1 MNTFII
7 LTAAILV
14 IALVWF
20 FTKEP
25 KTTNESAP
33 LTQEDKEWLEAPLE
47 TPPTPEPVVE
57 PVAEVVVKT
66 VVEPVVEPVIETV
79 VEPVVEP
86 VVEKVVEPVAEVKPV
101 TTPKKKST
109 KRYPAKKKPGAAK

>member
-14 IALVWF
+14 IASVWF
-20 FTKEP
+20 FTKEA
-25 KTTNESAP
+25 KATNNFTDLTT
-33 LTQEDKEWLEAPLE
+33 EDKEWLEAPLE

-57 PVAEVVVKT
+57 VIPEP
-66 VVEPVVEPVIETV
+66 EPVVEV
-79 VEPVVEP
+79 VVAPVVEVLP
-86 VVEKVVEPVAEVKPV
+86 EPVAEVKPVV

-109 KRYPAKKKPGAAK
+109 KRSPAKKKPSVKK